1 MVVREAG
8 LMFRGFTLVKKSY
21 HKSTQGK
28 IEVDLRSSLLTAF
41 KNFAESAFSRGSVEY
56 FEGRKYCITFIED
69 DILSSDSEDP
79 EVLTSYAIL
88 DIEKKTDKYIN
99 KIILPVLRNVIREFK
114 SRFNHKN
121 LSEVSQFRDFKN
133 QLDKIFGSDTQTV
146 DQKLKGIFSQKHYK
160 DEEDK
165 EDEEDS

>member
-21 HKSTQGK
+21 HKTTQGK
-28 IEVDLRSSLLTAF
+28 IEADLRSSLLTAF
-41 KNFAESAFSRGSVEY
+41 KNFAESAFLRGSVEY
-56 FEGRKYCITFIED
+56 FEGNKYCITFIED
-69 DILSSDSEDP
+69 NILSSDSEEP

-88 DIEKKTDKYIN
+88 DIEKKIDKYIN

-114 SRFNHKN
+114 SRFTGKN
-121 LSEVSQFRDFKN
+121 LSEVSQFREFKN
-133 QLDKIFGSDTQTV
+133 LLDEIFGSDTKTV
-146 DQKLKGIFSQKHYK
+146 EQKLKGIFSQKDDK
-160 DEEDK
+160 DK